1 MTQRTIIYT
10 YGDGTKRSRI
20 NIVADSGKLLT
31 SDGGETV
38 YTCVDVDSVTGSAT
52 QRRCELSREVQHDE
66 SRSDSLP
73 QQNRSGS
80 KYHDR
85 RGSIDRC

>member
-38 YTCVDVDSVTGSAT
+38 YTCVDVDTTGGWTEIDAPG
-52 QRRCELSREVQHDE
+52 EEI
-66 SRSDSLP
+66 SDTEALQIITGGTP
-73 QQNRSGS
+73 
-80 KYHDR
+80 
-85 RGSIDRC
+85 

>member
-38 YTCVDVDSVTGSAT
+38 YTCVDVDTTDGWMEIDAPSEEISDTEALRIITGGAADDT
-52 QRRCELSREVQHDE
+52 
-66 SRSDSLP
+66 
-73 QQNRSGS
+73 
-80 KYHDR
+80 
-85 RGSIDRC
+85 